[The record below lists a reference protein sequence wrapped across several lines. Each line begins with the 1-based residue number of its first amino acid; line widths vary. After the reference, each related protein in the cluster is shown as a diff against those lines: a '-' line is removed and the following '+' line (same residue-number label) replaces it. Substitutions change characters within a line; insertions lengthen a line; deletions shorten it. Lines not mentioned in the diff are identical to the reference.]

1 MSKTTMTTAEKLA
14 IDQLVAPY
22 ITPTVFH
29 LGTAPRKAARY
40 DKRAQMYGGEGTV
53 YLLQLFQ
60 AEELVNN
67 RIGAYMILPT
77 SADSCGF
84 HTHGTRKEQELYIVM
99 HGEGMYYEKE
109 NGKNEPKKYP
119 LTKGNITS
127 IKGMA
132 LHAVENTGDE
142 PLIIFVVTT
151 YEV

>member
-1 MSKTTMTTAEKLA
+1 MSKTALTSAEKLA

-22 ITPTVFH
+22 IDLTVFH
-29 LGTAPRKAARY
+29 LGSSKRKVARY
-40 DKRAQMYGGEGTV
+40 DKREKMYGGEGVV
-53 YLLQLFQ
+53 YLMQLFHP
-60 AEELVNN
+60 EELVNN

-77 SADSCGF
+77 SKDSCGF

-99 HGEGMYYEKE
+99 HGQGMYYEKMD
-109 NGKNEPKKYP
+109 GKSEPKKYP

-132 LHAVENTGDE
+132 LHAIENIGEE

-151 YEV
+151 YEK

>member
-1 MSKTTMTTAEKLA
+1 MTTAEKLA
-14 IDQLVAPY
+14 LDELVAPY
-22 ITPTVFH
+22 IHPTVFH
-29 LGTAPRKAARY
+29 LGTPARKAARY
-40 DKRAQMYGGEGTV
+40 DKREKMYGGTGIV

-60 AEELVNN
+60 PEELVNN

-99 HGEGMYYEKE
+99 HGEGMYFEKTD
-109 NGKNEPKKYP
+109 GKSEPKKYS

-132 LHAVENTGDE
+132 LHAIENTGDE